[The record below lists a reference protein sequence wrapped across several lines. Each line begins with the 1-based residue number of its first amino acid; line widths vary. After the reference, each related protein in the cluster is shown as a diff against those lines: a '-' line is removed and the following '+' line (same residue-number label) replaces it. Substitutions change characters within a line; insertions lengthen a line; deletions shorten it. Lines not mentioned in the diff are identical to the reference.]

1 MTFTLRKLAGLVFL
15 LSICA
20 SSQAQESAKPKA
32 SPVPLDDGDVIR
44 INTNVVQ
51 VDASV
56 VDKNGKIVTDLKAED
71 FEITEEGKPVTL
83 RYFSFIPLVEQRTE
97 NVEGTK
103 STTTFKPIKVEDV
116 KRTFV
121 FLVDNPLVDIV
132 FANADMF
139 GMSTA
144 SVSLRTR
151 ATRAGVEAERLLTW
165 FVDTQMEGND
175 IAAIVDTELSIGQL
189 SNYTNDREVLTA
201 AIHLIKEKSIS
212 NEKEVIRITSVNGN
226 VDLHPLIQQNLR
238 VIRLLSKVIDQT
250 AKIPGR
256 KVISL
261 VSRGLMYDSRLA
273 GSDIVRKRLDEVI
286 AKANRERIVIY
297 TMSPNGLGNAGG
309 VSISAR
315 SRQQPGKL
323 SDRGTIQAV
332 QDIDSLQHLA
342 SETGGRAI
350 YNTNDVR
357 VGFAQVLEENRGYY
371 LLGFTP
377 EEEQAGRAHKV
388 KVIVKLPGLKVH
400 ARGTAYTGRKE
411 AQKANE

>member
-15 LSICA
+15 LAICA
-20 SSQAQESAKPKA
+20 SLHAQESGKPRP
-32 SPVPLDDGDVIR
+32 SPAPLDEGDVIR
-44 INTNVVQ
+44 FNTNVVQ

-56 VDKNGKIVTDLKAED
+56 VDKNGKFVTDLKAED
-71 FEITEEGKPVTL
+71 FEITEEGKKAEL

-103 STTTFKPIKVEDV
+103 RTTTFKPIKVEDV

-132 FANADMF
+132 FANADAF

-144 SVSLRTR
+144 VVSLRTR

-165 FVDTQMEGND
+165 FVDTQMEEND
-175 IAAIVDTELSIGQL
+175 IAAIVDTELHTGKL
-189 SNYTNDREVLTA
+189 SNYTNDREVLKS

-212 NEKEVIRITSVNGN
+212 NEKEVIKITSVNN
-226 VDLHPLIQQNLR
+226 NADLQPLIQQNLR
-238 VIRLLSKVIDQT
+238 VIRLLSRVIDQT

-261 VSRGLMYDSRLA
+261 ISRGLMYDPRLA

-297 TMSPNGLGNAGG
+297 TMSPNGVGNVGG

-315 SRQQPGKL
+315 SKSQPGRL
-323 SDRGTIQAV
+323 SDRNTIQAV

-350 YNTNDVR
+350 YSTNDVR

-377 EEEQAGRAHKV
+377 VEEKAGLAHKV
-388 KVIVKLPGLKVH
+388 KVIVKRPGLKVQ
-400 ARGTAYTGRKE
+400 ARGTAYTKT
-411 AQKANE
+411 K